1 MKKFKNVKTGA
12 IYTVVTPSLIEVFG
26 KDSAFVEVKETKA
39 KADKETKAKAD
50 KENENQDNQNQD
62 NE

>member
-39 KADKETKAKAD
+39 KADKE
-50 KENENQDNQNQD
+50 NENQDNQNQD